1 MPSACAV
8 LTSAPSLRSVR
19 TASRLPLIAAST
31 TASPPTGAAAEIIP
45 ASGIAASAPSM
56 QMLINVLRIVI
67 RPRLFVVSAFR
78 RTVVIVGASVRVVRL
93 NHYVW
98 TDLSLRVR
106 QYHGRVVQIEFAA
119 AVAEAVEIRATEH

>member
-45 ASGIAASAPSM
+45 ASGTAASAPSM
-56 QMLINVLRIVI
+56 QMLISVLRIVI
-67 RPRLFVVSAFR
+67 RPRDRSAESL
-78 RTVVIVGASVRVVRL
+78 ALLPAVRPQL
-93 NHYVW
+93 APSPQP
-98 TDLSLRVR
+98 DALPLAVR
-106 QYHGRVVQIEFAA
+106 QYHGRAVQIEFAA
-119 AVAEAVEIRATEH
+119 AVAE